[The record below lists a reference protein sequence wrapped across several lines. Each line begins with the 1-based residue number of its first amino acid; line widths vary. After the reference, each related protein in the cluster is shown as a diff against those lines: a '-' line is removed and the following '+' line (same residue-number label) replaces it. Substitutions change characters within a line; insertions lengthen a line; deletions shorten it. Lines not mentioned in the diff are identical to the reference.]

1 MAFDYTQVDLDAIL
15 ARAYSQMS
23 EFQRGGVG
31 KGRSKGRVL
40 FNVWMGIGKTFMGL
54 TLGFCYKPQ
63 TWLIIG
69 SKNTLNTWRAE
80 VKKWFPEFGDDDIF
94 KIVRGTATERQRLW
108 KQPALFYATTAASFI
123 RDVEWLATKKIRFD
137 VISGDEFHKWGLRN
151 HKSQGFKAVKL
162 VIKLIERHFTVK
174 CVNLMTGTWTSK
186 GPPQQ
191 WPALNILA
199 PREFRSY
206 WEHVRTYCNVIKG
219 AFGTEIIGP
228 KNTEG
233 LAIVT
238 SPYVY
243 TVTEEMAKSELPPI
257 QRMRLEAELPKALA
271 LHYDTLLNELYMDHD
286 DTITSV
292 STILASYTK
301 LRQLITCPSTI
312 SPSLGV
318 GPAIEIVAD
327 KILDNDEVSN
337 WRHNLVFTP
346 FLASIPIFRSYLADQ
361 LTMPEQKI
369 LILKGGIEPEELQAV
384 EEEFRRD
391 KNTMILSS
399 LKFGQS
405 WNAETALN
413 CYFPHFDWDQDENKQ
428 CEGRSR
434 RKNGTQEH
442 IGCYYVNIAGTI
454 TEDMLEVLNRK
465 THNNNITYQDF
476 ERIRQKT
483 RARLGLTQH
492 EG

>member
-1 MAFDYTQVDLDAIL
+1 MAFDYSTVDLEAIL
-15 ARAYSQMS
+15 QRAYSQMS

-31 KGRSKGRVL
+31 KARTKGRVL
-40 FNVWMGIGKTFMGL
+40 FNVWMGVGKTFMALTAGL
-54 TLGFCYKPQ
+54 CYKPQ

-69 SKNTLNTWRAE
+69 SKNSITTW
-80 VKKWFPEFGDDDIF
+80 KTQIKLWFPEFGDDELF
-94 KIVRGTATERQRLW
+94 QIVRGTATERQQQW

-123 RDVEWLATKKIRFD
+123 RDVEWLATKKVKFD

-162 VIKLIERHFTVK
+162 IIKLIERHFTVK
-174 CVNLMTGTWTSK
+174 LINLMTGTWTSK

-206 WEHVRTYCNVIKG
+206 WQHVSTYCILVKG
-219 AFGTEIIGP
+219 PFGTEVVGP

-243 TVTEEMAKSELPPI
+243 TVTEEMAKSELPPL
-257 QRMRLEAELPKALA
+257 QRMRLEAELPPKLA
-271 LHYDTLLNELYMDHD
+271 KHYLTMLNELYIEHD
-286 DTITSV
+286 DTVTSV
-292 STILASYTK
+292 STILASYMK
-301 LRQLITCPSTI
+301 LRQLICCPAMI
-312 SPSLGV
+312 DPSLGV

-327 KILDNDEVSN
+327 KILDSDEVPN

-346 FLASIPIFRSYLADQ
+346 FIPSIPIFRSYLADQ
-361 LTMPEQKI
+361 LKMPERKI
-369 LILKGGIEPEELQAV
+369 LVLKGGIESEELEAV

-391 KNTMILSS
+391 KDTMILSS
-399 LKFGQS
+399 VKYGQS

-413 CYFPHFDWDQDENKQ
+413 CYFPHFEWDQDENKQ

-434 RKNGTQEH
+434 RKDGKQTH
-442 IGCYYVNIAGTI
+442 IGAYYVNIQGTI

-465 THNNNITYQDF
+465 VHNNNITYQDF
-476 ERIRQKT
+476 ERIRQKI
-483 RARLGLTQH
+483 RRRL
-492 EG
+492 EGSK